1 MTDIEY
7 LQQSVTRGLQEI
19 LISEQGL
26 TIAEALELLRTSRTF
41 ALVMDESTGL
51 YRESPSYVYE
61 YLAEEMHLLHAN
73 GTSLQDGS
81 TTATPANEDGRME
94 RP

>member
-19 LISEQGL
+19 LVSEQGM
-26 TIAEALELLRTSRTF
+26 TIAEALELLRASRTF

-61 YLAEEMHLLHAN
+61 YLAEETRALHAS
-73 GTSLQDGS
+73 GISSQARAA
-81 TTATPANEDGRME
+81 TAAPANG
-94 RP
+94 